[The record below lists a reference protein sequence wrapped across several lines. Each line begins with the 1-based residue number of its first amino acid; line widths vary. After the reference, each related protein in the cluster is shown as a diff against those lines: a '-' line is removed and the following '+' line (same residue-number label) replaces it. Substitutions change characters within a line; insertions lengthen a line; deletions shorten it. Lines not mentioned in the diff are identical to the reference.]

1 MVLPSPKLLE
11 ILGER
16 ERGGGRAWGGK
27 WALLR
32 VSREGGEM
40 GGRLSVG
47 SGSGAGSDASEM
59 SDAPAQSP
67 LSS

>member
-11 ILGER
+11 ILGGGVK
-16 ERGGGRAWGGK
+16 GGGRAWGGK

-32 VSREGGEM
+32 VCREGGGM
-40 GGRLSVG
+40 GGRLSIG
-47 SGSGAGSDASEM
+47 SGSGTGSDASEM